1 MTPSTPRESYR
12 LLVVPLMLVLLLALP
27 ALSAPADADIGAGST
42 VTVTTQIRMLF
53 TEGGGYIDW
62 EISGE
67 VVKDIR
73 RNIDT
78 SMGNGDGNVTTS
90 EGQAYIGRIDQV
102 LEGSY
107 LRYGCARIVQTALLR
122 KDIRTDT
129 EGLLTGVNSSA
140 KIIIHFYF
148 NADLRNDAATVNM
161 ADRELPLAVFRAL
174 EATENQTYTYV
185 GNLEWKHTE
194 IMIGLA
200 SFSSLNLEK
209 GSVTRL
215 RGPGIE
221 VLLYELKTTGNESP
235 SDTARY
241 EPFNMLQC
249 SLELFVLLCICG
261 LATVMLPRYFMKEKK
276 MKKVKWLHSAAWLL
290 VLVVLLLFFFGA
302 DGVAIWLASPLFA
315 ILSGLFSYKIYV
327 KGWKGIAKPLV
338 TLPDSI
344 APDKALDKA
353 PGSTS
358 YRDITEGEEAP
369 AEPVKAPTKE
379 PWTPTKPPAFPE
391 PQEKAEGPGAPPEE
405 PRLPAVKPPAPSTTP
420 TTPAA
425 APAVTVA
432 PAATPVKVLRLKCP
446 KCKETFETNDYGT
459 RPLKLKCGRCGAEGM
474 LRK

>member
-1 MTPSTPRESYR
+1 MNHSNERVNR
-12 LLVVPLMLVLLLALP
+12 RMLVVPIILVLLLALP
-27 ALSAPADADIGAGST
+27 ALSAPAGAELGAGST

-73 RNIDT
+73 RNIDI
-78 SMGNGDGNVTTS
+78 SMGNDDGNVTTS

-129 EGLLTGVNSSA
+129 EGLLTSVNSSA

-161 ADRELPLAVFRAL
+161 AEKELPLAVFRAL
-174 EATENQTYTYV
+174 EGTENQTFV

-200 SFSSLNLEK
+200 SFSSISMEK
-209 GSVTRL
+209 GTVTRL
-215 RGPGIE
+215 RGPAIE
-221 VLLYELKTTGNESP
+221 VLLYELKVGNESP
-235 SDTARY
+235 NDSVRY
-241 EPFNMLQC
+241 DPFNVLHC

-261 LATVMLPRYFMKEKK
+261 FATVVLPRYFMKEKK
-276 MKKVKWLHSAAWLL
+276 MRKVKWLHSLAWLL

-302 DGVAIWLASPLFA
+302 DGLAIWIASPLFLV
-315 ILSGLFSYKIYV
+315 LSWLMSYQIYV

-344 APDKALDKA
+344 APEKSLDKA

-358 YRDITEGEEAP
+358 YREITEDEEAP

-379 PWTPTKPPAFPE
+379 PWTPAKPPAFPA
-391 PQEKAEGPGAPPEE
+391 PQEGVEE
-405 PRLPAVKPPAPSTTP
+405 PASPATERPRQAQPPPAPVAPSP
-420 TTPAA
+420 APAVPPMASAGAA
-425 APAVTVA
+425 APAM
-432 PAATPVKVLRLKCP
+432 KVLRLKCP
-446 KCKETFETNDYGT
+446 KCKETFDTSDNGT
-459 RPLKLKCGRCGAEGM
+459 RPLKLKCGKCGAEGM